1 MKRKDFSKLA
11 ISTQHTKGTNFNHEN
26 YVAGIAPFLRGIHST
41 MYVKNPWTIIQSTR
55 FSTGEEANAFYRKN
69 LTAGQKHIS
78 VAFDLATNLGY
89 NSDYEHIQNYIGK
102 NGIAIDSVED
112 MKILFKQLPLEQL
125 VVSISISKAVL
136 PILAFYIVAAKEQ
149 NIDENL
155 LSGILQIDELTLH
168 NTTMQLPK
176 PPMRIISDIL
186 DYTNKHL
193 PKFNS
198 ISISNYHLQ
207 KAGIPLEIE
216 LAYTLANGLE
226 YLKAAINNGV
236 DVDSFTT
243 KLSFSWAI
251 GRNHFIEIAK
261 MRAAR
266 LLWAKMVKQF
276 NPKNQE
282 SLALK
287 VHCQTHNWSSTKQ
300 HPFDTI
306 TKTTIKT
313 LTAVF
318 GGVQSIDTTNIFNNS
333 NELPKDFSD
342 RIALNTQLYIQEETN
357 ITNTVDPWA
366 GSSFVEKQTQEIANK
381 TWAVLQEIEK
391 FGGINKAIEN
401 GILNIQVKSDINL
414 SIQED
419 NKLIRRNQLNNLTQ
433 LKASRNTTEVSEALN
448 NLTACAKNGNGNL
461 LELAIIAAKKRATL
475 GEMSNA
481 LENVFE

>member
-11 ISTQHTKGTNFNHEN
+11 ISTQYTKEVNFNHEN

-41 MYVKNPWTIIQSTR
+41 MHVKKPWTIIQSTR
-55 FSTGEEANAFYRKN
+55 FSTAEEGNAFYRKN
-69 LTAGQKHIS
+69 LTANQKHIS
-78 VAFDLATNLGY
+78 VVFDLATNLGY
-89 NSDYEHIQNYIGK
+89 DSDHEHVQNYIGK

-112 MKILFKQLPLEQL
+112 MKILFKKLPLEQL
-125 VVSISISKAVL
+125 IVSISINKAVL

-193 PKFNS
+193 PKFNT

-207 KAGIPLEIE
+207 KVGILPEIE
-216 LAYTLANGLE
+216 LAYTLANGLK
-226 YLKAAINNGV
+226 YLKAAINSGV
-236 DVDSFTT
+236 NIDSFAT
-243 KLSFSWAI
+243 KLSFSWNI
-251 GRNHFIEIAK
+251 DRNHFIEIAK

-266 LLWAKMVKQF
+266 MLWAKIVKQF

-306 TKTTIKT
+306 TETTIKA
-313 LTAVF
+313 LTAAF
-318 GGVQSIDTTNIFNNS
+318 GGAQSIDTNIIDNS
-333 NELPKDFSD
+333 NELSEDFSD
-342 RIALNTQLYIQEETN
+342 RIALNTQLFIQEETN

-366 GSSFVEKQTQEIANK
+366 GSSFVEKQTQEITTK
-381 TWAVLQEIEK
+381 TWALLQEIEK

-401 GILNIQVKSDINL
+401 GILNIQVKSNINL

-433 LKASRNTTEVSEALN
+433 LKASRNTSEISEALN
-448 NLTACAKNGNGNL
+448 NLAACSKTGNGNL

-475 GEMSNA
+475 GEISNA
-481 LENVFE
+481 LENIFE